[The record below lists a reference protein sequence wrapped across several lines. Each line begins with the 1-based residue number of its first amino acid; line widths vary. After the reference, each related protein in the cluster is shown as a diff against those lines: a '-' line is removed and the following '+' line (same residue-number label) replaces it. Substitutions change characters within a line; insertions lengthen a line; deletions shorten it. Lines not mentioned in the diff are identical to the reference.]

1 MTSERF
7 EQIAQEVMERLPAQ
21 FIDKIDNV
29 RIVVED
35 DPSDETLHQMHTS
48 KTSLLGLYQGIP
60 LTHRN
65 TWYGTSPTIPDTIFL
80 YQRNIESLCRT
91 EEELI
96 AKIYEVLL
104 HEIGHYFGMNETEI
118 RRAMRNYK

>member
-21 FIDKIDNV
+21 FSDRIDNV
-29 RIVVED
+29 RIVVEEY
-35 DPSDETLHQMHTS
+35 PSDETMHQMHAS

-65 TWYGTSPTIPDTIFL
+65 TWYGTSPTMPDTIFL
-80 YQRNIESLCRT
+80 YQRNIESLCKT
-91 EEELI
+91 EEEVE